1 MVGLIWGDQ
10 VRSTPV
16 LLYVFHNNNLAD
28 DLCLTPHSN
37 AINCKSNLV
46 VAQQFF

>member
-1 MVGLIWGDQ
+1 MVGLIWEDQ

-16 LLYVFHNNNLAD
+16 LLYVFHNNLAD
-28 DLCLTPHSN
+28 DLCLTPRSN